1 MNRRPS
7 VPASNSRI
15 INGTALGFSILFLL
29 ASLAAACF
37 VGEWGHVFLDW
48 RRIMISPCPLV
59 TDYLAIGGLSS
70 AFLNAGACGLAC
82 FFFMVLLKGDSHA
95 NTLAG
100 YFLVV
105 AHCFYGLNFLNVWPC
120 FLAPFLY
127 MKRKGLDFKENLHIC
142 MFATSFAP
150 FISEFLFRYTLGD
163 DFVYG
168 QVRLTVSGVV
178 LAILFSILLAFVL
191 PAILPGARAWHK
203 GYNLYNGGLAFGIFG
218 FFVFNFMYRTMGIE
232 PPQALTADNVIYDY
246 FNRSYRSF
254 ATLFSWRHF
263 PSAP

>member
-1 MNRRPS
+1 MNHRPS

-105 AHCFYGLNFLNVWPC
+105 AHCFYGLNFLNMWPC

-168 QVRLTVSGVV
+168 QVRLTVSGVNGV
-178 LAILFSILLAFVL
+178 ERFDEDSIALSTENGRLLVQGEDL
-191 PAILPGARAWHK
+191 HIEKLSLDGGDLLVEGTVDSLTYEEEEPPR
-203 GYNLYNGGLAFGIFG
+203 GGLLG
-218 FFVFNFMYRTMGIE
+218 R
-232 PPQALTADNVIYDY
+232 
-246 FNRSYRSF
+246 
-254 ATLFSWRHF
+254 LFRG
-263 PSAP
+263 